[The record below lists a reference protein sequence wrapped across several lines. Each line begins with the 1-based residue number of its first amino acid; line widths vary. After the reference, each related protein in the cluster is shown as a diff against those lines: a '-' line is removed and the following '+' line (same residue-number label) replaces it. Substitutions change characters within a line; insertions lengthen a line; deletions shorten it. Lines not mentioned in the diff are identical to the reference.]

1 MKISA
6 QKERPTTQAFTQIED
21 IVGDIVLIPGG
32 TAVQVIE
39 IKATNFVL
47 QSIEEQQAKIL
58 AYASL
63 LNSLSFPIQIVIVS
77 RKLDITSYIELLN
90 NEEKTTQN
98 QKLSEHIMHYKNFV
112 SDLVKN
118 NSVLDKKFYI
128 AVSFSFLEKGAKN
141 VKYHRDKR
149 EFVEDARNMLSGKTE
164 SLLQQLS
171 RVGLSAEILDKNEL
185 IRLYYDTYNH
195 EESGYNF
202 IDSLSAAI
210 VQGSEK

>member
-1 MKISA
+1 MKVSA
-6 QKERPTTQAFTQIED
+6 QKERPTTQVFTQIED
-21 IVGDIVLIPGG
+21 IVENIVLIPGG

-47 QSIEEQQAKIL
+47 QSIDEQQSKIL

-63 LNSLSFPIQIVIVS
+63 LNSLSFPIQIVIIS
-77 RKLDITSYIELLN
+77 RKLDISSYIDLLDAQ
-90 NEEKTTQN
+90 EKSSQN

-118 NSVLDKKFYI
+118 NIVLDKKFYI

-141 VKYHRDKR
+141 VKVHRDKKA
-149 EFVEDARNMLSGKTE
+149 FVEDARTMLMGKTE

-171 RVGLSAEILDKNEL
+171 RVGLNAKILEKNDL
-185 IRLYYDTYNH
+185 IRLYYDIYNH
-195 EESGYNF
+195 EESSYNF

-210 VQGSEK
+210 VQGKK